1 MARYVTSG
9 ARYNPFDFNA
19 MWKSA
24 EAATQAHYTQG
35 AQFAA
40 LAEQMAPYETLKY
53 NPVDAEDYKQVTQY
67 NQQLNDAV
75 TKFQKQGLSG
85 GSFNNFLQLSKN
97 YSTNI
102 KPLEIGLKQREQY
115 NNIVMQQQVADPT
128 YEPVR
133 TANQISLRE
142 FAQGGVTPYGVSG
155 ARVQQEVA
163 TIMSRIATEPNSD
176 ITIQSINKYYN
187 LIKSRT
193 GYTMD
198 DVLKFINDPN
208 ASDQKTKIM
217 KSIVDGVVLSQKGY
231 SELTPEAQQR
241 IYSYGLKGAYG
252 AVGTTHQEVKES
264 QWYQEANLGIAQE
277 QLRMAQED
285 HLLNNE
291 LIKSKIYKN
300 YNDSE

>member
-19 MWKSA
+19 MWKTA

-115 NNIVMQQQVADPT
+115 NNIVMQQQVADST

-142 FAQGGVTPYGVSG
+142 FAKGGVTPYGVSG

-163 TIMSRIATEPNSD
+163 TIMNRIATEPNSD

-198 DVLKFINDPN
+198 EVLRYIND
-208 ASDQKTKIM
+208 A
-217 KSIVDGVVLSQKGY
+217 GVSKG
-231 SELTPEAQQR
+231 
-241 IYSYGLKGAYG
+241 
-252 AVGTTHQEVKES
+252 
-264 QWYQEANLGIAQE
+264 
-277 QLRMAQED
+277 
-285 HLLNNE
+285 
-291 LIKSKIYKN
+291 
-300 YNDSE
+300 